1 MENKIDPK
9 RERYIVFV
17 LILIVLSIPVLSKVE
32 LKPAKMRTAEDAY
45 SYLSEKDHK
54 LSGSVVVAVDFG
66 PGTSAENLPQVKVV
80 IEHLMRKRIPFAL
93 TTLYVLASPYLKDL
107 PLEIMADLKKEDP
120 SQTWEYGK
128 DWVNLGYFSGGGIQL
143 QSLAK
148 SDDWKAFFKF
158 DAYGTPMS
166 DIPVMDKF
174 RKISDVSALVQITGL
189 QGVLS
194 AWLQYF
200 RNGNNV
206 PKIIHGCTSISIP
219 EAFAFY
225 SSGQLTGLFEG
236 IAGAAWYEQRM
247 REDNANRTL
256 NLAQT
261 VNTGVSFAQILIVV
275 LVIFGNLKRF
285 IWRA

>member
-1 MENKIDPK
+1 MEHKTNLKW
-9 RERYIVFV
+9 ERNIVFG
-17 LILIVLSIPVLSKVE
+17 LIILVLSFPLISKVE
-32 LKPAKMRTAEDAY
+32 LRPAKMKTAEDAY
-45 SYLSEKDHK
+45 SYLSGKSAK
-54 LSGSVVVAVDFG
+54 VAGSVVVAVDFG
-66 PGTSAENLPQVKVV
+66 PGTSAENKPQAKVV
-80 IEHLMRKRIPFAL
+80 IEHLMRNRIPFAL
-93 TTLYVLASPYLKDL
+93 TSLYVLASPYLKEL
-107 PLEIMADLKKEDP
+107 PLEIAEDLKKEDP
-120 SQTWEYGK
+120 SQTWEYGR
-128 DWVNLGYFSGGGIQL
+128 DWVNFGYLPSGAIQL

-148 SDDWKAFFKF
+148 SDDWRAFLKF
-158 DAYGTPMS
+158 DAFGIPMS

-174 RKISDVSALVQITGL
+174 KTLSDVSALVEITGL
-189 QGVLS
+189 QGLLS

-200 RNGNNV
+200 QTEKHT
-206 PKIIHGCTSISIP
+206 PKFIHGCTSISIP

-247 REDNANRTL
+247 REDNPNRIL

-275 LVIFGNLKRF
+275 LVLFGNLKRF